1 MILSGCISITK
12 PGFTLASL
20 SQSSSKHTTPRK
32 PSKITPPKPSHSPQI
47 QPSIAEIE
55 RAIGAGKY
63 RDHDPASIS
72 DPAEKNSV
80 FDAVLANSVGKTEGK
95 TERALRETGE
105 WINEQTERAT
115 RSSGKKILEVMFF
128 WIAPAWFLLFF
139 IATGAVKLPFTSPVL
154 DDLLM

>member
-12 PGFTLASL
+12 PVITLASL
-20 SQSSSKHTTPRK
+20 SQNSSKHTAPRN
-32 PSKITPPKPSHSPQI
+32 PSKITPPKSSHNPQI

-80 FDAVLANSVGKTEGK
+80 FDAVLSNSVGKTEGK

-105 WINEQTERAT
+105 WMNEQTERAA

-154 DDLLM
+154 DDFLM